1 MSDKNS
7 TDRMS
12 FLDLAEAVLESEKRP
27 MTTDEIWALAV
38 DRGLVERLRTSGKT
52 PKHTLGAQLYT
63 QANTAEGLVVKVG
76 ARPAQFVLRG
86 MMSTVP
92 ANGMSESCLVSAP
105 PTAPPT
111 KYSERQLHP
120 LLVWFAYFQFNAHCK
135 TIMHEKSVK
144 KGQKHNQWLHPDIVG
159 FSLPTRNWG
168 ARVVSLAQTSGN
180 VAAKLYSFELK
191 IQLDFSTLREYFFQ
205 AVSNSSWAHEGYLV
219 AVEISEDQEFLE
231 ELRRLSQ
238 SFGIGVVR
246 IDVSEPQNSEVL
258 LPARQ
263 REEIDWETVNRIATV
278 NEDFTS
284 FLDSASNSVK
294 INQAA
299 TNGFDRVLS
308 DDEAAELGKKLLRG
322 PQNA

>member
-1 MSDKNS
+1 MSEKNS

-12 FLDLAEAVLESEKRP
+12 FLDLAEAVLLSEKRP

-38 DRGLVERLRTSGKT
+38 ERGLVERLRTSGKT
-52 PKHTLGAQLYT
+52 PKHTLGAQLYM
-63 QANTAEGLVVKVG
+63 QATASDGLVVKVG

-86 MMSTVP
+86 MMSSVP
-92 ANGMSESCLVSAP
+92 ATGMSEPCMGSVP
-105 PTAPPT
+105 PAASPT

-159 FSLPTRNWG
+159 FSLPTRNWCT
-168 ARVVSLAQTSGN
+168 RVVSLAQTSGN

-191 IQLDFSTLREYFFQ
+191 IQLDFNTLREYFFQ

-219 AVEISEDQEFLE
+219 AVDISDDQEFLE

-238 SFGIGVVR
+238 SFGIGVIR
-246 IDVSEPQNSEVL
+246 IDLGEPQNSEVI

-263 REEIDWETVNRIATV
+263 REEVDWETVNRIATV

-299 TNGFDRVLS
+299 TNGFDRVL
-308 DDEAAELGKKLLRG
+308 DDEDAAALGKKLLG
-322 PQNA
+322 GHENG